1 MSPGTPTNNE
11 TIRVLFLCTGN
22 SARSQMAEAFL
33 RRYGRGRF
41 VAESAGTVLSPA
53 INPLAIEVMGHI
65 GIAMDGQYPKTLDTL
80 MARGSTWDYVIT
92 TCDEVKEDC
101 PTFPGDTER
110 IHWNF
115 DDPAKAEGTRE
126 QRIRAFRRVRDEI
139 KRRVQLFTELSV
151 HHLAGTSA

>member
-1 MSPGTPTNNE
+1 MSPTTPGNE
-11 TIRVLFLCTGN
+11 PIRVLFLCTGN

-33 RRYGRGRF
+33 RHYGGDRF
-41 VAESAGTVLSPA
+41 IAESVGTDLSLA
-53 INPLAIEVMGHI
+53 INPLAIE
-65 GIAMDGQYPKTLDTL
+65 AMDRISISLEGQYPKTLDTL
-80 MARGSTWDYVIT
+80 MARRTTWDYVIT

-115 DDPAKAEGTRE
+115 DDPAKAEGTAE
-126 QRIRAFRRVRDEI
+126 QRLNAFRRVRDEI

-151 HHLAGTSA
+151 HHHASSPA